1 MAQEI
6 DLTTERWEDF
16 LKRYCWDELV
26 ELSNYYPEKRSLLVK
41 FTDMD
46 IYDPNLADMVL
57 ESPDVAINAATRACL
72 LYTSPSPRDLST
84 SRMPSSA

>member
-1 MAQEI
+1 MVQEI
-6 DLTTERWEDF
+6 DLATERWEDF

-46 IYDPNLADMVL
+46 LSLIHISEP
-57 ESPDVAINAATRACL
+57 TRP
-72 LYTSPSPRDLST
+72 Y
-84 SRMPSSA
+84 